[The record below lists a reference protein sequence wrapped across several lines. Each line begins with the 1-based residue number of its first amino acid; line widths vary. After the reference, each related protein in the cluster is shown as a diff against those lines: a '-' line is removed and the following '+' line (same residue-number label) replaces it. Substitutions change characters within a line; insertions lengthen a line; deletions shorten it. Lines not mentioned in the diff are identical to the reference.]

1 MAGLRGRGVTFRD
14 FTEFVNNLG
23 STVGTSGTES
33 GYMVR
38 VRGTVWR
45 DFHVEYDNE
54 SAILQ
59 SRADDIMT
67 EYEASVEN
75 LDTDE

>member
-1 MAGLRGRGVTFRD
+1 VTFRD
-14 FTEFVNNLG
+14 FTETVNSIG
-23 STVGTSGTES
+23 CTVTTGGTDA

-38 VRGTVWR
+38 VRGTVWK

-59 SRADDIMT
+59 YRADLILT
-67 EYEASVEN
+67 EYAASVEN